1 MVSALVCDATM
12 RISYG
17 VKKMRKHL
25 LPRPALT
32 SPITSTSRAA
42 AAVLMLL
49 SSSSARGQDV
59 GTRHLSSNWLQLP
72 HPPRRRKLRGAR
84 SGGQ

>member
-17 VKKMRKHL
+17 VKKIRKHL

-32 SPITSTSRAA
+32 SPITTTSRAA
-42 AAVLMLL
+42 AAVLMLP
-49 SSSSARGQDV
+49 SSSSARWQDV
-59 GTRHLSSNWLQLP
+59 ATRHFHLKLN
-72 HPPRRRKLRGAR
+72 PPRRRKLRGAR